1 MAGPGFL
8 PATVR
13 RRPILT
19 GAALLLVL
27 LIGLVIAARLWIAS
41 DGGRAYVLSRLNG
54 QEAGRYGTLSAEGLS
69 GDLLG
74 RMHLQRLAVA
84 DAKGDWLVIRDVD
97 LAWAPAALASGRIS
111 IDSLA
116 ASHVDILRKPELS
129 EPKET
134 DGGGKAP
141 RINISSLSVPDLFF
155 AEGVA
160 GPEARFAVTGQF
172 EQGDHA
178 VRARLEATP
187 QDGGGDHVKLD
198 ASRTGAGALHLD
210 TEITGVPGGVLA
222 NLLSLPDGEGLSFA
236 ATASG
241 DLENADGTASLV
253 LGEQKAGTMEMKIHD
268 RRLTATSDIDTTHLP
283 LLGKLTGSLLGPDLN
298 LRLES
303 TTQMRDAPFG
313 LEARFTNGSVSARG
327 TADTKKLKLKDAA
340 DIDLRLSDV
349 SALTGRKS
357 ALAFL
362 GTAARAD
369 DGWQLAGNATLTG
382 DGSDML
388 PFQQLSGP
396 LKTTTGSRETT
407 FSGTLTAVRPFEQ
420 RPEIARL
427 LGESSDISV
436 EGSVAHHGG
445 KVDFKSVYVR
455 MADGFVSARGT
466 VDPDAGTLDLKG
478 QGDTALS
485 RLPGGLT
492 GRVSGPISVYG
503 PFKALRVDADLVS
516 SRFGGVPDALHQLTG
531 DAPGL
536 RVALRIV
543 DGGLAID
550 SARLSGSG
558 ATMTAAGRYAW
569 TGNSD
574 LRAALTQAHPVSFGD
589 ATLDLG
595 SLNAQVTGSSRA
607 RKLTFESANG
617 RAASGK
623 RTLDG
628 LQLAGQ
634 LSLADGAIIGPVS
647 LRAASDGEPLAVDAQ
662 LERHDGETLLS
673 AISGMLGPGHV
684 TGDAKFTDAGG
695 LDGHFSVDGANATW
709 SGIDAKQ
716 LGGTLHLSREAGQ
729 KLAVEA
735 DLTAEAIRLS
745 GGTAPLLDRVSAT
758 LRSAPD
764 GYEIHA
770 QLVSD
775 KPQRATDLV
784 FDSTANFAGDAPS
797 GVFGISG
804 TALGEPISTARPA
817 TWRLGDEPELDMQLA
832 LLSGTITANLTGAG
846 DDTRLVFDTKDV
858 DLAPALASFGEATKS
873 TRLNGHGDLRVFGAA
888 PSGTFRMTADSDV
901 PGLDTSLSLDA
912 SGTLGENALTVRLQS
927 NYGGKLDLHGDG
939 SLPMIARAGHLV
951 QPDRAAALTG
961 NATLDG
967 DLGVLRTIALAFGHD
982 VGGTVHARGTLTGTL
997 AAPAVTAQAT
1007 VTDGVYEFG
1016 TTGFRLTGV
1025 SLQSA
1030 YEDRTLT
1037 VKASGKGSD
1046 GGTLDLDGRL
1056 AGENTSLTA
1065 TLKDLTLYNRD
1076 GDYARGSGEVVLA
1089 DSPDDRTLSGNL
1101 FLSQARFSIENLP
1114 SARPHALDVRWL
1126 DEPPAAP
1133 EVSRMRRTLGLNV
1146 RLRAD
1151 RRIMITGRGLDSEW
1165 RLDVTATGTP
1175 AAPLLKGQANLVRG
1189 DLDLAGRPFV
1199 FDSGKVDFDGPPS
1212 RARIAVSAERS
1223 VDGFDAQVN
1232 VSGSPAKP
1240 VFELTSTPELPQDEI
1255 LSRLLF
1261 NRSSMDLSPLEAA
1274 QLASSI
1280 AKLSG
1285 RSTAFDPVSG
1295 FEAALGIDRL
1305 SIGTSDAGNAQ
1316 IGVGQYVSDD
1326 VYLQLKSA
1334 GAEGSSVEVEWQP
1347 KPQVSVTSETHST
1360 GENKVSVRWKRDY

>member
-1 MAGPGFL
+1 
-8 PATVR
+8 
-13 RRPILT
+13 
-19 GAALLLVL
+19 
-27 LIGLVIAARLWIAS
+27 
-41 DGGRAYVLSRLNG
+41 
-54 QEAGRYGTLSAEGLS
+54 
-69 GDLLG
+69 
-74 RMHLQRLAVA
+74 
-84 DAKGDWLVIRDVD
+84 
-97 LAWAPAALASGRIS
+97 
-111 IDSLA
+111 
-116 ASHVDILRKPELS
+116 
-129 EPKET
+129 
-134 DGGGKAP
+134 
-141 RINISSLSVPDLFF
+141 
-155 AEGVA
+155 
-160 GPEARFAVTGQF
+160 
-172 EQGDHA
+172 
-178 VRARLEATP
+178 
-187 QDGGGDHVKLD
+187 
-198 ASRTGAGALHLD
+198 
-210 TEITGVPGGVLA
+210 
-222 NLLSLPDGEGLSFA
+222 
-236 ATASG
+236 
-241 DLENADGTASLV
+241 
-253 LGEQKAGTMEMKIHD
+253 
-268 RRLTATSDIDTTHLP
+268 
-283 LLGKLTGSLLGPDLN
+283 
-298 LRLES
+298 
-303 TTQMRDAPFG
+303 
-313 LEARFTNGSVSARG
+313 
-327 TADTKKLKLKDAA
+327 
-340 DIDLRLSDV
+340 
-349 SALTGRKS
+349 
-357 ALAFL
+357 
-362 GTAARAD
+362 
-369 DGWQLAGNATLTG
+369 
-382 DGSDML
+382 
-388 PFQQLSGP
+388 
-396 LKTTTGSRETT
+396 
-407 FSGTLTAVRPFEQ
+407 
-420 RPEIARL
+420 
-427 LGESSDISV
+427 
-436 EGSVAHHGG
+436 
-445 KVDFKSVYVR
+445 
-455 MADGFVSARGT
+455 
-466 VDPDAGTLDLKG
+466 
-478 QGDTALS
+478 
-485 RLPGGLT
+485 
-492 GRVSGPISVYG
+492 
-503 PFKALRVDADLVS
+503 
-516 SRFGGVPDALHQLTG
+516 
-531 DAPGL
+531 
-536 RVALRIV
+536 
-543 DGGLAID
+543 
-550 SARLSGSG
+550 
-558 ATMTAAGRYAW
+558 
-569 TGNSD
+569 
-574 LRAALTQAHPVSFGD
+574 
-589 ATLDLG
+589 
-595 SLNAQVTGSSRA
+595 
-607 RKLTFESANG
+607 
-617 RAASGK
+617 
-623 RTLDG
+623 
-628 LQLAGQ
+628 
-634 LSLADGAIIGPVS
+634 
-647 LRAASDGEPLAVDAQ
+647 
-662 LERHDGETLLS
+662 
-673 AISGMLGPGHV
+673 
-684 TGDAKFTDAGG
+684 
-695 LDGHFSVDGANATW
+695 
-709 SGIDAKQ
+709 
-716 LGGTLHLSREAGQ
+716 
-729 KLAVEA
+729 
-735 DLTAEAIRLS
+735 
-745 GGTAPLLDRVSAT
+745 
-758 LRSAPD
+758 
-764 GYEIHA
+764 
-770 QLVSD
+770 
-775 KPQRATDLV
+775 
-784 FDSTANFAGDAPS
+784 
-797 GVFGISG
+797 
-804 TALGEPISTARPA
+804 
-817 TWRLGDEPELDMQLA
+817 
-832 LLSGTITANLTGAG
+832 
-846 DDTRLVFDTKDV
+846 
-858 DLAPALASFGEATKS
+858 
-873 TRLNGHGDLRVFGAA
+873 
-888 PSGTFRMTADSDV
+888 
-901 PGLDTSLSLDA
+901 
-912 SGTLGENALTVRLQS
+912 
-927 NYGGKLDLHGDG
+927 GDG